1 MFMQDITRFAAAPV
15 QTGDKSQTASA
26 YSSFGLVAGTRVET
40 AAGWRPIETLLIGD
54 SVYTLDGG
62 LARIVA
68 MNRREVLPGEPVIR
82 IAGGHFDACSDLFV
96 MPGQDLLLD
105 TMGLTDAP
113 YACLAAA
120 VLAACPGVA
129 RSATPRRVEVVTP
142 IFAEEEAVWAQSGVL
157 LRCPGVKPDAGS
169 AYPRLHARAAAVFLE
184 TRTRRFI

>member
-1 MFMQDITRFAAAPV
+1 MFMQDITRFAAAPI
-15 QTGDKSQTASA
+15 QADTSTQIASA
-26 YSSFGLVAGTRVET
+26 HTSFGLVAGTQVET
-40 AAGWRPIETLLIGD
+40 AAGWHMIETLHIGE

-82 IAGGHFDACSDLFV
+82 IAGGYFDACSDLFL

-105 TMGLTDAP
+105 TMGLTEAP
-113 YACLAAA
+113 YTCLSAE
-120 VLAACPGVA
+120 VLAACRGIS

-157 LRCPGVKPDAGS
+157 LRCPGVKPDEAS
-169 AYPRLHARAAAVFLE
+169 AYPRMHGPAAAVFLE
-184 TRTRRFI
+184 TRQRRFS

>member
-15 QTGDKSQTASA
+15 QTEDKTQVVSSHT
-26 YSSFGLVAGTRVET
+26 SFGLVAGTRVET
-40 AAGWRPIETLLIGD
+40 AAGWRAIETLHIGE

-62 LARIVA
+62 LARIAA

-82 IAGGHFDACSDLFV
+82 IAGGHFDACSDLFL

-113 YACLAAA
+113 YACLSAE
-120 VLAACPGVA
+120 VLAACPGVS

-157 LRCPGVKPDAGS
+157 LRCPGVKRDADP
-169 AYPRLHARAAAVFLE
+169 AYPRIHDRAAAIFLE
-184 TRTRRFI
+184 TRMRRVI